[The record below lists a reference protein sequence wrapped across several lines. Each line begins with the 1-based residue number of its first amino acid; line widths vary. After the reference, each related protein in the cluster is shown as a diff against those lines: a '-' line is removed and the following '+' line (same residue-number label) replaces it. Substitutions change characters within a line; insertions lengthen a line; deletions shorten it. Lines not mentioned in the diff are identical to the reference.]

1 MNAVRRMTR
10 WENHRRCRS
19 VFGAFEYNNVK
30 NALRNVF
37 LCSRRSRFV
46 MEWMNAVYG
55 ILGEHTLSRQ
65 KEIDWAHTRHHR
77 LWNIYVLS
85 PEFCK
90 WMWARQKK
98 RFWIKLV
105 YRIYT
110 YRYWITESNST
121 TVMIRFSRCLR
132 AVVVRCTVA
141 SLLLNIFIHITFATQ

>member
-55 ILGEHTLSRQ
+55 IHREHTLSRQ

-77 LWNIYVLS
+77 LWNIYILS

-90 WMWARQKK
+90 WMWARQKNA
-98 RFWIKLV
+98 FESSSCTV
-105 YRIYT
+105 YIRIG
-110 YRYWITESNST
+110 IESPNPT
-121 TVMIRFSRCLR
+121 APLLWFDL
-132 AVVVRCTVA
+132 VVVCA
-141 SLLLNIFIHITFATQ
+141 PLW